1 MRIGIALSFLV
12 AAGCGDSTMNNPA
25 PDFSAKGD
33 MAVGPNQDLKM
44 ETFPDLAMPKAMEAI
59 VTTSSFM
66 TTGTLNT
73 VALSSDHTAT
83 KGIDNTLDQQ
93 NVVSVSNGKA
103 FVLDQTHG
111 SVRVYDPTNG
121 FKNPVEIMLGAFNPH
136 AVVALPTTTKA
147 YVSMYGAKGDSAV
160 AVIDWSMPSAGVV
173 KSIAIPV
180 AQADTDGK
188 PEASDLYLC
197 GQYVYVGL
205 QDLDENKGFG
215 PSGPGRIAAIDTKTD
230 ALDTASANIIALKGP
245 NPNGFAPK
253 GTGCDIILVGDAG
266 NQFGDVDGSGGIEE
280 VDLSQRK
287 SNGML
292 ISDTDLMGHPGTM
305 STNVSAQ
312 IAFAVLTVNSGA
324 GSQPVAFDYN
334 AKKLITPALLPV
346 AGFVTFASVSPDG
359 QLFIGV
365 ASPPANGPPSVGLY
379 IGAADGKAIT
389 SSAIDL
395 GQAPYSIAYF

>member
-12 AAGCGDSTMNNPA
+12 AAGCGDNTMNQPA
-25 PDFSAKGD
+25 PDFSAPGD
-33 MAVGPNQDLKM
+33 MAIGPNVDFSK
-44 ETFPDLAMPKAMEAI
+44 ETFPDLVMAKATEAI

-73 VALSSDHTAT
+73 VALSDHTVT
-83 KGIDNTLDQQ
+83 KGIDDTLDQQ
-93 NVVSVSNGKA
+93 NVVSVSDGKT

-121 FKNPVEIMLGAFNPH
+121 FKNPIEITLGAFNPH

-160 AVIDWSMPSAGVV
+160 AVIDWSMPTAGVV

-180 AQADTDGK
+180 AANDTDGI
-188 PEASDLYLC
+188 PEANDLYLC

-230 ALDTASANIIALKGP
+230 ALDTASANIIQLKGP
-245 NPNGFAPK
+245 NPSGVAPK

-266 NQFGDVDGSGGIEE
+266 NQFGALDGTGGIEE

-287 SNGML
+287 SNGMV
-292 ISDTDLMGHPGTM
+292 ISDTDLNGHPGTM
-305 STNVSAQ
+305 STNPALQ
-312 IAFAVLTVNSGA
+312 LAFAVLSVNSGG
-324 GSQPVAFDYN
+324 GSQVVAVDYN
-334 AKKLITPALLPV
+334 AKKLVQPALLPI
-346 AGFVTFASVSPDG
+346 AGYVPFATVSPDG
-359 QLFIGV
+359 QLFVGV
-365 ASPPANGPPSVGLY
+365 ATGGNNAPPDPGLY
-379 IGAADGKAIT
+379 IVPADGKAIT
-389 SSAIDL
+389 ATAIDL
-395 GQAPYSIAYF
+395 GQAPYSIAFF